1 MLKLAWRN
9 LWRNKTR
16 TLIAISAVAITYALT
31 IANMGVAESM
41 YQKMQKGAALSAG
54 GSVLI
59 HGNGYWDVQLND
71 VVLKNPSPIISKL
84 AERKD
89 VSAVASRVII
99 NGLISSSTSS
109 SAVRLSGINVEDE
122 KAFQDYTPHAV
133 NKKFLNCEDKPIALG
148 QKLVS
153 DLGLALGD
161 KVVITATGPDG
172 EVTRALFYLCD
183 AIATG
188 SNELDKMIAFSP
200 IGDLQEAFNF
210 GDSVTQIGILSDN
223 REALSA
229 SLKTSLKRDTDPL
242 EILIW
247 EEAMPDL
254 VGLIKMDAAFG
265 NLFNFIIFIV
275 VLFAIMNTFLMIV
288 MERVRE
294 FGLLSAIGLTPLQVS
309 KTIFLETLA
318 ITLLSIVIGFT
329 IGFSIHLYID
339 SVGIDIASFY
349 GDSIEM
355 GGVSMTDTVMRSVI
369 APKRWLGATI
379 AVFFLTMASA
389 IYPAWKAGRLAPAE
403 SMRFFG

>member
-1 MLKLAWRN
+1 MLKMAWRN

-16 TLIAISAVAITYALT
+16 TFIAISAVAITYALS

-59 HGNGYWDVQLND
+59 HGKGYWDVQLND
-71 VVLKNPSPIISKL
+71 VILKNPTPIISKL
-84 AERKD
+84 KERKD

-109 SAVRLSGINVEDE
+109 SAVRLTGINVEDE
-122 KAFQDYTPHAV
+122 KAFQDFSPHAL
-133 NKKFLNCEDKPIALG
+133 NKKFLSCEDKPIVMGKKIVA
-148 QKLVS
+148 
-153 DLGLALGD
+153 DLGLQMGD

-183 AIATG
+183 ALATG
-188 SNELDKMIAFSP
+188 SNELDKMIAFAP
-200 IGDLQEAFNF
+200 IQDLQDAFNF
-210 GDSVTQIGILSDN
+210 DDAITQIGILSDS
-223 REALSA
+223 RQSLSA
-229 SLKTSLKRDTDPL
+229 SLKTNLKRDTDPL

-247 EEAMPDL
+247 EDAMPDL
-254 VGLIKMDAAFG
+254 VGMIKMDAAFG
-265 NLFNFIIFIV
+265 NLFNLILFIV

-294 FGLLSAIGLTPLQVS
+294 FGLLSAIGLTPFQIS
-309 KTIFLETLA
+309 TTIFLETLV

-329 IGFSIHLYID
+329 IGFSMHLYIA
-339 SVGIDIASFY
+339 SVGIDIAALY
-349 GDSIEM
+349 GDSIEL
-355 GGVSMTDTVMRSVI
+355 GGISMTDTVIRSVV
-369 APKRWLGATI
+369 ARKRWLSATI

>member
-1 MLKLAWRN
+1 MLKIAWRN

-16 TLIAISAVAITYALT
+16 TFIAISAVAVTYALT

-59 HGNGYWDVQLND
+59 HGKGYWDVQLND
-71 VVLKNPSPIISKL
+71 VVLKNPIPIVDKL
-84 AERKD
+84 KERKD
-89 VSAVASRVII
+89 VSAIASRVII

-109 SAVRLSGINVEDE
+109 LGVRLSGINVDDE
-122 KAFQDYTPHAV
+122 KAFQDFSPHAV
-133 NKKFLNCEDKPIALG
+133 HKKFIGCEDKPIALG

-153 DLGLALGD
+153 DLGLEMGD
-161 KVVITATGPDG
+161 KVVITATAPDG

-183 AIATG
+183 ALKTG
-188 SNELDKMIAFSP
+188 SRELDKMIAFAP
-200 IGDLQEAFNF
+200 INDLQKAFNF
-210 GDSVTQIGILSDN
+210 GDAVTQIGILSTE

-229 SLKTSLKRDTDPL
+229 DLKTTLKRDTDPL
-242 EILIW
+242 EVLIW

-254 VGLIKMDAAFG
+254 VGMIKMDAAFG
-265 NLFNFIIFIV
+265 DLFNLILFIV

-309 KTIFLETLA
+309 KTIFLETLV

-329 IGFSIHLYID
+329 IGFSIHFYIA
-339 SVGIDIASFY
+339 SVGIDIASLY

-355 GGVSMTDTVMRSVI
+355 GGVSMTDTVMRSVV
-369 APKRWLGATI
+369 APKRWLSATI